1 MAYLKRSGIKLEY
14 NAKAGDQ
21 ICSYSI
27 IFFFICAGEVSLQFI
42 DNGIFIYFTTILGP
56 SHYCGELIIH
66 GWLTYRLMGDHIKVL
81 YRMRVIYLTCSVI
94 SLHVLS
100 KCSVTNHCLIFIEHM
115 ILIKILWDEISEHI
129 SQNSDNEFE

>member
-1 MAYLKRSGIKLEY
+1 
-14 NAKAGDQ
+14 
-21 ICSYSI
+21 
-27 IFFFICAGEVSLQFI
+27 
-42 DNGIFIYFTTILGP
+42 
-56 SHYCGELIIH
+56 
-66 GWLTYRLMGDHIKVL
+66 MGDHIKVL